1 MGHASKCQVMNRGS
15 NKGQGI
21 IDQERQTHTEG
32 KKGGGSNKVF
42 NSLNINT
49 MTAIY
54 TALCW
59 FNVKQYF
66 RRLGNLDKLYIKT

>member
-15 NKGQGI
+15 NKGQDI

-32 KKGGGSNKVF
+32 KKGGRSNKVF

-54 TALCW
+54 TALC
-59 FNVKQYF
+59 
-66 RRLGNLDKLYIKT
+66 

>member
-32 KKGGGSNKVF
+32 KKEGAV
-42 NSLNINT
+42 
-49 MTAIY
+49 
-54 TALCW
+54 
-59 FNVKQYF
+59 
-66 RRLGNLDKLYIKT
+66 IKYLTHLTSIQ